1 MEPRKRTKTL
11 YEEVYEEIKNDILT
25 GKLKKGE
32 RLVSKRN
39 LAEQFGV
46 SVVTAENAVA
56 QLVAEGYITAVE
68 RSGYYIRY
76 SGSGEMPVEKAEI
89 SEEMPEDNSVISGAA
104 SLFPFTVWSR
114 LMRAVLLDQSTRLL
128 KPVMNG
134 GVYELKKA
142 ISDYL
147 YRCRGMKVGTGQI
160 IIGSGSEYLYNLIIQ
175 FLGRDLCYAV
185 ENPCY
190 EKTARIYRLNDVKLK
205 AIEMDEQGIIPAS
218 LRKSGADAVHISP
231 AHHFPSGAVMPIAR
245 RSEIMKWAE
254 EKKGRYIIEDDY
266 DSEFRRTGLPVPAMF
281 SMDNS
286 DSVIYINTFSQ
297 TIAPSVRI
305 SYMCLPEKL
314 LGEWNEKMGFYACP
328 VPAFEQYTLAK
339 FISEGYFER
348 HVNRIKK
355 HIYRSFEIITE
366 ALTDEDVKIHE
377 SGDGLHFTVT
387 VNENSGFIEKA
398 KTCGMEIRPLCNC
411 YLSGGGKHLNDYI
424 VSYANADTE
433 KVAEIFKREEKND
446 ENNG

>member
-1 MEPRKRTKTL
+1 MEPKKRSKTL
-11 YEEVYEEIKNDILT
+11 YEEVYEEIRDDILT

-32 RLVSKRN
+32 RLVSKRS

-76 SGSGEMPVEKAEI
+76 SGGNVPVTERGEI
-89 SEEMPEDNSVISGAA
+89 SEEIPEDNRVISGAA
-104 SLFPFTVWSR
+104 SLFPFTVWAR
-114 LMRAVLLDQSTRLL
+114 LMRTVISEQGTKLLM
-128 KPVMNG
+128 PVSGG
-134 GVYELKKA
+134 GVYDLRRA

-147 YRCRGMKVGTGQI
+147 YRCRGMSVCPGQI
-160 IIGSGSEYLYNLIIQ
+160 VIGAGSEYLYNLLIQ

-205 AIEMDEQGIIPAS
+205 YTEMDKQGVTPDS
-218 LRKSGADAVHISP
+218 LRKSKADAVHISP
-231 AHHFPSGAVMPIAR
+231 AHHFPSGAVMPISR
-245 RSEIMKWAE
+245 RSEIMKWAA

-281 SMDNS
+281 GMDNS

-305 SYMCLPEKL
+305 SYMCLPQGLLEK
-314 LGEWNEKMGFYACP
+314 WNEKMGFYACP
-328 VPAFEQYTLAK
+328 VPAFEQYTLAE
-339 FISEGYFER
+339 FMSEGYFER

-355 HIYRSFEIITE
+355 HVYKSLELITE
-366 ALTDEDVKIHE
+366 AFETAGIRIHE

-387 VNENSGFIEKA
+387 VQNGKEFTEKA
-398 KTCGMEIRPLCNC
+398 KQCGMEVRPLSNC
-411 YLSGGGKHLNDYI
+411 YLKGGEDFADDYI
-424 VSYANADTE
+424 VSYANADTD
-433 KVAEIFKREEKND
+433 KVTEIFKKESGN
-446 ENNG
+446 ENK

>member
-1 MEPRKRTKTL
+1 MEPKKRSKTL

-76 SGSGEMPVEKAEI
+76 SGGGVAPIEREEI
-89 SEEMPEDNSVISGAA
+89 SEEIPEDNRVISGAA
-104 SLFPFTVWSR
+104 SLFPFTVWAR
-114 LMRAVLLDQSTRLL
+114 LMRAVILEQDTRLL
-128 KPVMNG
+128 MPVSGG
-134 GVYELKKA
+134 GVYELKAA

-147 YRCRGMKVGTGQI
+147 YRCRGMKVRPSQI
-160 IIGSGSEYLYNLIIQ
+160 IIGAGSEYLYNLIIQ
-175 FLGRDLCYAV
+175 FLGKDLCYAV

-190 EKTARIYRLNDVKLK
+190 EKTARIYKLNDVRLK
-205 AIEMDEQGIIPAS
+205 AIEMDKQGIIPDC
-218 LRKSGADAVHISP
+218 LQKSKADAVHISP

-245 RSEIMKWAE
+245 RSEIMKWAG

-286 DSVIYINTFSQ
+286 GSVIYINTFSQ

-305 SYMCLPEKL
+305 SYMCLPERL
-314 LGEWNEKMGFYACP
+314 LEQWNEKMGFYTCP

-355 HIYRSFEIITE
+355 HVYKSFELISTAISDE
-366 ALTDEDVKIHE
+366 AVRIHE
-377 SGDGLHFTVT
+377 AGDGLHFTVT
-387 VNENSGFIEKA
+387 VNENSDFVEKA
-398 KTCGMEIRPLCNC
+398 RQCGMEIRPLRNC
-411 YLSGGGKHLNDYI
+411 YLNGGEEHKNDYI
-424 VSYANADTE
+424 VSYATADTE
-433 KVAEIFKREEKND
+433 KITEIFKKGEQK
-446 ENNG
+446 

>member
-1 MEPRKRTKTL
+1 MEHKKRSKTL

-76 SGSGEMPVEKAEI
+76 SGGGVQMAERVEIFEEI
-89 SEEMPEDNSVISGAA
+89 PEDNRVISGAA
-104 SLFPFTVWSR
+104 SLFPFTVWAR
-114 LMRAVLLDQSTRLL
+114 LMRTVILEQNTKLLMPVL
-128 KPVMNG
+128 NG
-134 GVYELKKA
+134 GVYELRVA

-147 YRCRGMKVGTGQI
+147 YRCRGMQVRPGQI
-160 IIGSGSEYLYNLIIQ
+160 VIGAGSEYLYNLIIQ
-175 FLGRDLCYAV
+175 FLGKELCYAV

-190 EKTARIYRLNDVKLK
+190 EKTAKIYKLNEVKLK
-205 AIEMDEQGIIPAS
+205 HIEMDKQGITPDL
-218 LRKSGADAVHISP
+218 LRKSKADAVHISP

-245 RSEIMKWAE
+245 RSEIMKWAT
-254 EKKGRYIIEDDY
+254 EKEGRYIIEDDY

-286 DSVIYINTFSQ
+286 GSVIYINTFSQ

-305 SYMCLPEKL
+305 SYMCLPEGL
-314 LGEWNEKMGFYACP
+314 LEKWNEKMGFYACP

-348 HVNRIKK
+348 HINRVKK
-355 HIYRSFEIITE
+355 QVYKNLETIT
-366 ALTDEDVKIHE
+366 ATLKAAGVKIHE

-387 VNENSGFIEKA
+387 VEDGKDFIEKA
-398 KTCGMEIRPLCNC
+398 RQCGMEVRPLCSC
-411 YLSGGGKHLNDYI
+411 YISGGEAHKDDYI
-424 VSYANADTE
+424 VSYANADIKMVT
-433 KVAEIFKREEKND
+433 EIFKKESGN
-446 ENNG
+446 ENKW